1 MNLKEEI
8 MAKKAKKAQRNIHRK
23 PNKRRLFIFPY
34 VIMALLIIG
43 IPFGIYQ
50 FYISN
55 VNRTVDSLEKAIQT
69 YDIEYMENKTER
81 LPIILDVLRTSYSD
95 DGSKQEEFYENNF
108 KNLEIQVESVE
119 KQNRGKEV
127 KLKIS
132 NVNYID
138 VYDKVDDSEDD
149 QKIHS
154 DYMAALA
161 DPNQERN
168 TREATIFLNRKLN
181 GYEINESRDF
191 INAILGGALEYAQGS
206 ENTNDSD
213 NTSAPEETDSIDDA
227 INND

>member
-1 MNLKEEI
+1 
-8 MAKKAKKAQRNIHRK
+8 MAKTAKKTRRNIHRK
-23 PNKRRLFIFPY
+23 PNKRSLFIFPY

-55 VNRTVDSLEKAIQT
+55 VNRTVDGLEKAIKT
-69 YDIEYMENKTER
+69 YDTEYMENNTER
-81 LPIILDVLRTSYSD
+81 LPIILEVLRTSYSD
-95 DGSKQEEFYENNF
+95 DGAKQEDFYNNNF
-108 KNLEIQVESVE
+108 ENLDIEVESVE
-119 KQNRGKEV
+119 KQSRGKEV

-138 VYDKVDDSEDD
+138 VYEKIEDSEDD
-149 QKIHS
+149 EKTHG
-154 DYMAALA
+154 DYMVALS
-161 DPNQERN
+161 DPNQELN
-168 TREATIFLNRKLN
+168 TREATIFLNRKIN

-206 ENTNDSD
+206 EKTSDSD
-213 NTSAPEETDSIDDA
+213 KSSSPEATDSIDDA

>member
-55 VNRTVDSLEKAIQT
+55 VNRTVDGLEMAIQT
-69 YDIEYMENKTER
+69 YDIEYMENNTER

-95 DGSKQEEFYENNF
+95 DGTKQEEFYENNF
-108 KNLEIQVESVE
+108 KNLDIQVESVE

-191 INAILGGALEYAQGS
+191 INAILGGALEYAKDTDTTSTS
-206 ENTNDSD
+206 EEDDTM
-213 NTSAPEETDSIDDA
+213 DDA